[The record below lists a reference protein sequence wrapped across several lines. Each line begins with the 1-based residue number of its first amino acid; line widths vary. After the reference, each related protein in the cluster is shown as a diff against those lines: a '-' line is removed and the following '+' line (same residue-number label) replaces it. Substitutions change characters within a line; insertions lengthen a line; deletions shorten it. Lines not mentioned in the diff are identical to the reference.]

1 MELLKLKRTC
11 WSCLKGGHQSI
22 DCTQQKRCMVDSA
35 CDKYHHES
43 LHQAHVGGITF
54 HAATAMEE
62 SKDSR
67 SESCL
72 LQLMILNSG
81 TSPSIGLNILW
92 DGGAKI
98 SLITFSKAREMGL
111 AGDPVKMAV
120 IKVSGKKQELSLY
133 IMIYQLQIKMAK

>member
-1 MELLKLKRTC
+1 
-11 WSCLKGGHQSI
+11 
-22 DCTQQKRCMVDSA
+22 MVDSA

-120 IKVSGKKQELSLY
+120 IKVSGKKQELSFVHYDLPITDKEGKIVHFLVY
-133 IMIYQLQIKMAK
+133 GID